1 MAPNK
6 PIKLKIV
13 KVLESCKT
21 LQALWKDGV
30 VAPGKME
37 LYIDLKLPDEEED
50 DPKAKKKPSAKSKGP
65 IDRKKVEMAA
75 ESRLAAIQKKIE
87 ESLEDA
93 MAVVKQGYEATPQDY
108 KRAKDALDK
117 CNKFME
123 ELLEDAPSEVR
134 DAVYRRTGLPA
145 DDMSTLNDLTFKK
158 TNLVRGR
165 FKGDSAEAL
174 DDAPDYSD
182 ELKALW
188 ASKNAEKM
196 GESNQDKKLKK
207 EEIDCVLFH
216 SKDLTMVLLGFSDK
230 VKESDWKKYYGE
242 EPEIV
247 SGSFIPQIDQ
257 YTIKLDSKLGT
268 KKNLLK
274 DALSDQGGKMIKF
287 A

>member
-1 MAPNK
+1 MAKNK
-6 PIKLKIV
+6 PIALKIV

-30 VAPGKME
+30 IAPGKLE
-37 LYIDLKLPDEEED
+37 LHIDLKLPDEEED
-50 DPKAKKKPSAKSKGP
+50 DPKAKKKPGAKPKAP

-75 ESRLAAIQKKIE
+75 ESRVAAIKKKIE
-87 ESLEDA
+87 ESLEET
-93 MAVVKQGYEATPQDY
+93 MTVVKQGFEATPQDY
-108 KRAKDALDK
+108 KRAKDSLDK
-117 CNKFME
+117 CNKFVE
-123 ELLEDAPSEVR
+123 ELLEDTPSEVR

-145 DDMSTLNDLTFKK
+145 DDMSTINDLTFKK

-188 ASKNAEKM
+188 ANKNAEKM
-196 GESNQDKKLKK
+196 GESTQDKKVKK

-216 SKDLTMVLLGFSDK
+216 NKELTMVLLGFGDK

-247 SGSFIPQIDQ
+247 SGSFIPQLEQ
-257 YTIKLDSKLGT
+257 HTIKLDSKLGT
-268 KKNLLK
+268 KKNLVK
-274 DALSDQGGKMIKF
+274 EALSEQGGRMVKF